1 MSHPSYLLNPG
12 DMFSV
17 DIDRV
22 LWATGAK
29 RGQDKPET
37 GIQATRGNPAIVDDY
52 YEDEEEDEDEEG
64 EEFDEEEEE
73 EEEEEEDEDDAE
85 TKSDLPA
92 EEQKKLLDRKRE
104 LLDMRNLVDTILTS
118 GPRPVA
124 RHVRELRQVKKN
136 ARVLLSRWR
145 RLAAPEVESLK
156 DALAAALER
165 VKRRD
170 ERRKLLLDAA
180 DPDSDDGAAEA
191 ARILGE
197 RKKLLPKKELPHMD
211 RLARVPNPF
220 DPSKPYETPWR
231 PRDWMAPFA
240 HVPRYLEVN
249 HTICSAVYLRHPVV
263 RPGAAEIP
271 SPYALETAALSNAW
285 YLRRR

>member
-1 MSHPSYLLNPG
+1 
-12 DMFSV
+12 MFSV
-17 DIDRV
+17 DVDRV

-37 GIQATRGNPAIVDDY
+37 GIQASRSNPAIVDDY
-52 YEDEEEDEDEEG
+52 YEDEEDDEHEEG
-64 EEFDEEEEE
+64 EEFDEQ
-73 EEEEEEDEDDAE
+73 EEEEEDEEEEDDSADA
-85 TKSDLPA
+85 KSDLPP
-92 EEQKKLLDRKRE
+92 EELKALLDRKRE
-104 LLDMRNLVDTILTS
+104 LLDMRSLVDTALS
-118 GPRPVA
+118 AGPRPAA
-124 RHVRELRQVKKN
+124 RHVRDLRRVKRN

-145 RLAAPEVESLK
+145 RLPAAEVEALK
-156 DALAAALER
+156 DALAAVLER
-165 VKRRD
+165 VKRRA
-170 ERRKLLLDAA
+170 ERARVPAEADADGA
-180 DPDSDDGAAEA
+180 DAEAAEA
-191 ARILGE
+191 ARKE
-197 RKKLLPKKELPHMD
+197 RARARRREKDEAGHVD
-211 RLARVPNPF
+211 RLARIPNPF

-271 SPYALETAALSNAW
+271 SPFALDTAALSHAW

>member
-17 DIDRV
+17 DVDRV

-37 GIQATRGNPAIVDDY
+37 GIQATRGSFAIVDDY
-52 YEDEEEDEDEEG
+52 YEDEEDDEDEEG
-64 EEFDEEEEE
+64 EESDEQ
-73 EEEEEEDEDDAE
+73 EEEEDEEEEDDSADA
-85 TKSDLPA
+85 KSDVPP
-92 EEQKKLLDRKRE
+92 EEHKALLDRKRE
-104 LLDMRNLVDTILTS
+104 LLDVRSLVDTALSS
-118 GPRPVA
+118 GPRPAA
-124 RHVRELRQVKKN
+124 RHVRDLRHVKRN

-145 RLAAPEVESLK
+145 RLPAAEVEALK
-156 DALAAALER
+156 DALAAVLER
-165 VKRRD
+165 VKRRA
-170 ERRKLLLDAA
+170 ERARLLAEADA
-180 DPDSDDGAAEA
+180 DGAGAEAAEA
-191 ARILGE
+191 AGKE
-197 RKKLLPKKELPHMD
+197 RARARRRQRDEAGHAD

-220 DPSKPYETPWR
+220 DPGKPYETPWR

-271 SPYALETAALSNAW
+271 SPFALDTAALSHAW